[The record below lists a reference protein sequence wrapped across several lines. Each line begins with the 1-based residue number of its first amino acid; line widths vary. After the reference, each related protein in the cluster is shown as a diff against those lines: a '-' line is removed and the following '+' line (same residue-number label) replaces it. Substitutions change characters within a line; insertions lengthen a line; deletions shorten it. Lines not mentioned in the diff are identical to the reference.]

1 MEVVNRQAVIGLTEH
16 LNQIDSIDSI
26 KFTYESEAENVMPFL
41 DILIVRKP
49 DGHVKLLVY
58 RKETHTDQYLH
69 FESHHP
75 LQHKL
80 SVIRILFE
88 RCQNIVTEKEDQL
101 CEEEHVK
108 KALSSCGFPELGFGT
123 VQRQKKEHQNKKK
136 NKNQARKWIHKYL
149 YHM

>member
-1 MEVVNRQAVIGLTEH
+1 
-16 LNQIDSIDSI
+16 
-26 KFTYESEAENVMPFL
+26 MPFL

-75 LQHKL
+75 LQHKV
-80 SVIRILFE
+80 SVIRTLFE
-88 RCQNIVTEKEDQL
+88 RCQNIVTEKKDQL

-108 KALSSCGFPELGFGT
+108 TALSSCGYPGWSFRT
-123 VQRQKKEHQNKKK
+123 
-136 NKNQARKWIHKYL
+136 A
-149 YHM
+149 